1 MESDIPMSICTQRP
15 SRQGCRILPR
25 SVWCVTLGLT
35 MCICSALPSRAI
47 AAQPAAQNRKAAV
60 ASAVDLHA
68 KSADAYAPYQDDG
81 EIHPWHIQGRIWL
94 LAGEPAGSN
103 VAVQVGD
110 EGALIVDTGTR
121 EMAPKLLAQIRQL
134 IQAQAGDLKR
144 IQFVIDTNG
153 RADHIG
159 GNEAIRTAGDTVEAG
174 NELIDNQGLVGGAQV
189 IANQNV
195 LDRLVAERTSSGSA
209 VSQGLWPNN
218 TEDFD
223 LYNAHFN
230 GEAVQ
235 LYHPHNANTD
245 GQLMVLFRGSDVI
258 AAGDVFDMN
267 SYPLIDVSRGGTIDG
282 ELVALNRLTD
292 LTVPA
297 ENQEGGTM
305 VIPGHG
311 RLGDQSD
318 VVRYKNMVTVIR
330 NRVQFYK
337 GQSKTLAQVLA
348 LNPSADYNDRWGATT
363 GSTTRDFLTAVY
375 DTLPQRGPDF
385 SMLNANLVPA
395 PAPAAGQGSRISG
408 FRLY

>member
-1 MESDIPMSICTQRP
+1 MKSGIPERSRCMFLCTT
-15 SRQGCRILPR
+15 
-25 SVWCVTLGLT
+25 WCITLSLVV
-35 MCICSALPSRAI
+35 CICSAIASRAI
-47 AAQPAAQNRKAAV
+47 AAQAAPQGSGAAMG
-60 ASAVDLHA
+60 SAVDLYA
-68 KSADAYAPYQDDG
+68 NNADAYARYQGDG
-81 EIHPWHIQGRIWL
+81 DIHPWHIQGKIWL
-94 LAGEPAGSN
+94 MAGEPGGSN

-121 EMAPKLLAQIRQL
+121 MMAPKLLTQIQQL
-134 IQAQAGDLKR
+134 VQAQAADLKR
-144 IQFVIDTNG
+144 IQFVVDTNG
-153 RADHIG
+153 RDDHIG
-159 GNEAIRTAGDTVEAG
+159 GNAVIRAAGDTVQAG
-174 NELIDNQGLVGGAQV
+174 NELIDNQGLVSGAHV

-195 LDRLVAERTSSGSA
+195 LDRLVAESASSGSA
-209 VSQGLWPNN
+209 AARELWPND

-235 LYHPHNANTD
+235 IYHPHDANTD

-337 GQSKTLAQVLA
+337 AQGKTLAQVLA
-348 LNPSADYNDRWGATT
+348 LKPSVDYDDRWGATK
-363 GSTTRDFLTAVY
+363 GSWTTRDFLTAVY
-375 DTLPQRGPDF
+375 DTLPQKGPDF

-395 PAPAAGQGSRISG
+395 PAPQSKVSG